1 MLGGGGG
8 EGGKGDVRRIP
19 DTCVS
24 NPCTKVNETCQNP
37 RILLNF
43 TTFGGLRRPCGRGQ
57 LMFGGLRTTTDRPR
71 YLRYIER
78 AGIVGVTD
86 NLSGVPAG
94 RSGTQNG
101 RGGEFCSSPSI
112 NIARVVPHG
121 RELSIRYDS
130 CQKSEGAGLI
140 LRHEGWISTSTL
152 APRSSA
158 DRLKTCTIFVSGV
171 LHGHRQ

>member
-8 EGGKGDVRRIP
+8 EGGKDDVRRIP

-37 RILLNF
+37 RFGLIF
-43 TTFGGLRRPCGRGQ
+43 TTFGGIRRSGGPGQ
-57 LMFGGLRTTTDRPR
+57 LMFGGLWTKTDGPR
-71 YLRYIER
+71 YLRCVKR

-86 NLSGVPAG
+86 NLSGVPVG

-101 RGGEFCSSPSI
+101 RGGEFCGSPSI

-121 RELSIRYDS
+121 R
-130 CQKSEGAGLI
+130 
-140 LRHEGWISTSTL
+140 
-152 APRSSA
+152 
-158 DRLKTCTIFVSGV
+158 
-171 LHGHRQ
+171 